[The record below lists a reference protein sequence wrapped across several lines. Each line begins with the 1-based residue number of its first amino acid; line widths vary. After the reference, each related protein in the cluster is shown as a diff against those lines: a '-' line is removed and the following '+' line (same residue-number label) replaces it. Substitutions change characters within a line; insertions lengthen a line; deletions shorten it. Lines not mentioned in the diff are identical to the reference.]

1 MTCICDAM
9 VERRLIIL
17 TGPVGGGKSTV
28 ARALAR
34 QLRASGLQAAVLD
47 LDLLY
52 CMARQRDGFDDRPIW
67 TTARRGAAALA
78 DSFYSSGMSVVIVEG
93 SFLDSQH
100 LRELREALASG
111 VSETFI
117 TLQVSATGALRRAQG
132 DPDPSRVI
140 SRQVAAQ
147 KVLYAEFET
156 ALPFL
161 RSVSRMLAADEA
173 SPEELARSI
182 CESILA
188 DERGPGK

>member
-1 MTCICDAM
+1 M

-34 QLRASGLQAAVLD
+34 QLRASGLQTAVLD

-52 CMARQRDGFDDRPIW
+52 CMARQSDGFDDRPIW

-78 DSFYSSGMSVVIVEG
+78 DSFYRSGMSVVIVEG
-93 SFLDSQH
+93 SFLDSQD
-100 LRELREALASG
+100 LRELREALTSG
-111 VSETFI
+111 VNETFI
-117 TLQVSATGALRRAQG
+117 ALQVSATAALWRAQG
-132 DPDPSRVI
+132 DPDPSRVV
-140 SRQVAAQ
+140 SRDAGVQ
-147 KVLYAEFET
+147 KVLYAEFEK

-182 CESILA
+182 CESVLA
-188 DERGPGK
+188 DEC